1 MTNTTTE
8 PTPARSGA
16 TPEPGEKRVRF
27 PRTRAYIQR
36 HEFLA
41 SVTKVISGT
50 GLAQL
55 IAALATLYVTHHID
69 PADWGIYGAI
79 MAVSQFVI
87 PAAALRYDMAI
98 VLPRDDSEAKRV
110 FRLATRINAI
120 VSGVAMAAMVPLG
133 PYLSALLGKPQARWW
148 LLAVGPSTFT
158 YAQVNVVNF
167 WANRRKRF
175 GVIGA
180 NAVWCQS
187 TTAAGRIGSCAVSL
201 GAFGQVIATFLGKC
215 LALNNFRRQLG
226 SDLRGIKEAEVPLRT
241 LMRKYRQLPLLTAP
255 NVIVDAIRQQ
265 GVNMIIM
272 VRFSTSGYGRFSIA
286 WTLMQM
292 PASVI
297 NQALSQVF
305 FQKLSVSDAGRFY
318 QTVKKSVVRS
328 FLIGIVPFGLL
339 YLLIPP
345 VLPWLLG
352 AKFHQSADIA
362 VALVPW
368 LFVNFVTSPISNM
381 FIVTRNNGIAL
392 VFAIVYAAVPLTY
405 LNLSHLSIV
414 GTIYQMSF
422 IMAGLLV
429 FYIGL
434 ALVVAKRFD
443 QKNVKLDG
451 EVEAAQEAEVTSED
465 ESNRP

>member
-1 MTNTTTE
+1 M
-8 PTPARSGA
+8 
-16 TPEPGEKRVRF
+16 
-27 PRTRAYIQR
+27 
-36 HEFLA
+36 
-41 SVTKVISGT
+41 
-50 GLAQL
+50 
-55 IAALATLYVTHHID
+55 
-69 PADWGIYGAI
+69 
-79 MAVSQFVI
+79 
-87 PAAALRYDMAI
+87 
-98 VLPRDDSEAKRV
+98 
-110 FRLATRINAI
+110 
-120 VSGVAMAAMVPLG
+120 
-133 PYLSALLGKPQARWW
+133 
-148 LLAVGPSTFT
+148 
-158 YAQVNVVNF
+158 NF

-187 TTAAGRIGSCAVSL
+187 TTAAGRIGSCAVCL

-465 ESNRP
+465 ECNRP

>member
-69 PADWGIYGAI
+69 PADWGIYGVI

-133 PYLSALLGKPQARWW
+133 PYLSGLLGKPQARWW
-148 LLAVGPSTFT
+148 LLAVGPITFT

-175 GVIGA
+175 GVIGT

-187 TTAAGRIGSCAVSL
+187 TTAAGRIGSCAVCL

-339 YLLIPP
+339 
-345 VLPWLLG
+345 
-352 AKFHQSADIA
+352 
-362 VALVPW
+362 
-368 LFVNFVTSPISNM
+368 
-381 FIVTRNNGIAL
+381 
-392 VFAIVYAAVPLTY
+392 
-405 LNLSHLSIV
+405 
-414 GTIYQMSF
+414 
-422 IMAGLLV
+422 
-429 FYIGL
+429 
-434 ALVVAKRFD
+434 
-443 QKNVKLDG
+443 
-451 EVEAAQEAEVTSED
+451 
-465 ESNRP
+465 

>member
-1 MTNTTTE
+1 MPSGPGEQTPPAKPTTTD
-8 PTPARSGA
+8 
-16 TPEPGEKRVRF
+16 EKRVRF
-27 PRTRAYIQR
+27 PRAHAYIQR

-41 SVTKVISGT
+41 SVTKVMSGT

-55 IAALATLYVTHHID
+55 VAALATLYVTHHID
-69 PADWGIYGAI
+69 PSDWGIYGAI

-87 PAAALRYDMAI
+87 PAAALRYEMAI

-110 FRLATRINAI
+110 LRLATRINAV
-120 VSGVAMAAMVPLG
+120 VSTLAMLAMIPMG
-133 PYLSALLGKPQARWW
+133 GFLSGLLEKPEARWW
-148 LLAVGPSTFT
+148 LLAVGPIVFT
-158 YAQVNVVNF
+158 YTEVSVVNY

-175 GVIGA
+175 GVIGT
-180 NAVWCQS
+180 NALWCQS
-187 TTAAGRIGSCAVSL
+187 TTAVGRITSCAITA
-201 GAFGQVIATFLGKC
+201 GALGQVVATFLGKC
-215 LALNNFRRQLG
+215 LALNNFRRRLG
-226 SDLRGIKEAEVPLRT
+226 PDLRNIKESDMPMRAV
-241 LMRKYRQLPLLTAP
+241 MRKYRQLPLLTAP
-255 NVIVDAIRQQ
+255 NAIVDAIRQQ

-272 VRFSTSGYGRFSIA
+272 VKFSTAGYGRFSIA

-292 PASVI
+292 PAAVI

-305 FQKLSVSDAGRFY
+305 FQKLSVSDAGKFY

-328 FLIGIVPFGLL
+328 LLVGIVPFGLL
-339 YLLIPP
+339 YVLIPP

-352 AKFHQSADIA
+352 AKFEQSADIA

-368 LFVNFVTSPISNM
+368 LYVNFVTSPISNM

-392 VFAIVYAAVPLTY
+392 IFAIIYAVVPLTY
-405 LNLSHLSIV
+405 LNLSDLSIV

-443 QKNVKLDG
+443 KKNAQVG
-451 EVEAAQEAEVTSED
+451 EKAEVSED
-465 ESNRP
+465 SRL